1 MSLATDRIFIAALK
15 SDAELL
21 SMLGGTGTTQPRLYG
36 IAIPMPDEDI
46 DNVPVPYA
54 IVTFDSLTN
63 DVESK
68 DDSYESDE
76 DTVNIGIELTAKSLN
91 ELHTLTQKVRDTVL
105 GYLQATSTNIVDYTF
120 SADAIQYDSL
130 KPCFWQVLRYQCQVT
145 NS

>member
-1 MSLATDRIFIAALK
+1 MSLDTDRIFIAALK

-21 SMLGGTGTTQPRLYG
+21 SMLGGTSTTQPRLYG

-54 IVTFDSLTN
+54 IVTFDSLAN

-91 ELHTLTQKVRDTVL
+91 ELHALTQKVRDTVL
-105 GYLQATSTNIVDYTF
+105 GYLQANDTDIVEYTF

-130 KPCFWQVLRYQCQVT
+130 KPCFWQVLRYQCQVI